1 MSGPFGAP
9 PQPDGLTTTAEFV
22 AALGSLRQWSGRTFR
37 QLTAAA
43 RANGDTLPAS
53 TIAGAL
59 GRATLPREEFVAAFV
74 RACGLDEAESAR
86 WVAARK
92 RLAAEMPLSS
102 GTPGGP
108 AGRVPG
114 SPARPESL
122 APAGPGDQNTPDGKG
137 PDRDAPDRDGPDREA
152 PDRNALVQRAPDRN
166 ASDNPPLRPASGGPQ
181 WPALVGVG
189 AGVLL
194 LLLAVVSVLPSLYG
208 PPAGGV
214 PPEPLPSRVGATAE
228 SDRLP
233 SKGWYQMVPAHVADR
248 DLCIGEGRERSGR
261 TDRPLAVQRP
271 CAGLVPDTFLRAVGD
286 GAWQIEWHHPVE
298 GPGCL
303 TVDEALKASGAL
315 IAPAECTGAPHQQFL
330 LKPAGSG
337 FVVQPLHSGLC
348 VGALYGESDMRA
360 GAEIAQKT
368 CTGRRDQV
376 FLFRPAPAPTWT
388 PR

>member
-1 MSGPFGAP
+1 MAGPFDAP

-43 RANGDTLPAS
+43 KANGDVLPAS

-59 GRATLPREEFVAAFV
+59 GRVTLPREEFVAAFV

-102 GTPGGP
+102 VAPGDPGGRVHPPGGP
-108 AGRVPG
+108 AR
-114 SPARPESL
+114 R
-122 APAGPGDQNTPDGKG
+122 
-137 PDRDAPDRDGPDREA
+137 
-152 PDRNALVQRAPDRN
+152 
-166 ASDNPPLRPASGGPQ
+166 GPQ

-194 LLLAVVSVLPSLYG
+194 VLLAVVSILPSLYE
-208 PPAGGV
+208 PRAGV
-214 PPEPLPSRVGATAE
+214 ETPEPSPSRAAATVL
-228 SDRLP
+228 SDRVP
-233 SKGWYQMVPAHVADR
+233 SDGWYHMVPAHVAEG

-261 TDRPLAVQRP
+261 TDRLLAVQRP
-271 CAGLVPDTFLRAVGD
+271 CAGLVPDTYLRAVGD
-286 GAWQIEWHHPVE
+286 RTQIEWHHPVE
-298 GPGCL
+298 GVGCL
-303 TVDEALKASGAL
+303 TVDGALKAPGAL
-315 IAPAECTGAPHQQFL
+315 IAPDDCTGAPHQQFL

-337 FVVQPLHSGLC
+337 FVVHPLHSGLC
-348 VGALYGESDMRA
+348 VGTLYGESDMRA
-360 GAEIAQKT
+360 GAEIAQKS

>member
-22 AALGSLRQWSGRTFR
+22 AALGSVRQWSGRTFR

-122 APAGPGDQNTPDGKG
+122 APAGPGDQNTPDG
-137 PDRDAPDRDGPDREA
+137 DGPGRDS
-152 PDRNALVQRAPDRN
+152 PDRNALIQNASDLSAPDRR
-166 ASDNPPLRPASGGPQ
+166 PLRPASRGPQ

-208 PPAGGV
+208 PQPG
-214 PPEPLPSRVGATAE
+214 GATPRPVPTRADATAA

-233 SKGWYQMVPAHVADR
+233 SDGWYHMVPAHVAEGG
-248 DLCIGEGRERSGR
+248 LCIGEGRERSGR

-368 CTGRRDQV
+368 CTGRRDQI
-376 FLFRPAPAPTWT
+376 FLFRPALAPTWT

>member
-1 MSGPFGAP
+1 MAGPFDAP

-43 RANGDTLPAS
+43 KANGDALPAS

-59 GRATLPREEFVAAFV
+59 GRVTLPREEFVAAFV
-74 RACGLDEAESAR
+74 RACGLGEAESVR

-92 RLAAEMPLSS
+92 RLAAEMPPLPSVA
-102 GTPGGP
+102 PGDP
-108 AGRVPG
+108 ADRVRPPG
-114 SPARPESL
+114 SPARPESH
-122 APAGPGDQNTPDGKG
+122 APAGPG
-137 PDRDAPDRDGPDREA
+137 DRDAPDRDGPDQDTPDRHVLARSA
-152 PDRNALVQRAPDRN
+152 PD
-166 ASDNPPLRPASGGPQ
+166 SPPLRAARRGPQ

-194 LLLAVVSVLPSLYG
+194 VLFAVVSVLPSLYG
-208 PPAGGV
+208 PQPGGGTPGPSPFRAAATSLNDRV
-214 PPEPLPSRVGATAE
+214 PSN
-228 SDRLP
+228 
-233 SKGWYQMVPAHVADR
+233 GWYHMVPAHVAEGG
-248 DLCIGEGRERSGR
+248 LCIGEGRERSGK

-286 GAWQIEWHHPVE
+286 GARQIEWHHPVE
-298 GPGCL
+298 GVGCL
-303 TVDEALKASGAL
+303 TVDEALKTPNAL

-337 FVVQPLHSGLC
+337 FVVHPVHSGLC

-368 CTGRRDQV
+368 CTGRHDQV

>member
-22 AALGSLRQWSGRTFR
+22 AALGSVRQWSGRTFR

-74 RACGLDEAESAR
+74 RACGLDETESAR

-102 GTPGGP
+102 GTPGDP

-122 APAGPGDQNTPDGKG
+122 APAGPGDQNTPDGDG
-137 PDRDAPDRDGPDREA
+137 PDRDAPDRNALIQNASDQSA
-152 PDRNALVQRAPDRN
+152 PDRR
-166 ASDNPPLRPASGGPQ
+166 PLRPASRGAQ

-208 PPAGGV
+208 PQPGGGT
-214 PPEPLPSRVGATAE
+214 PGPSPSRVGATAA

-233 SKGWYQMVPAHVADR
+233 SDGWYHMVPAHVAGGG
-248 DLCIGEGRERSGR
+248 LCIGEGRERSGR

-315 IAPAECTGAPHQQFL
+315 IAPAECMGAPHQQFL

>member
-1 MSGPFGAP
+1 MAGPFDAP
-9 PQPDGLTTTAEFV
+9 PQPDRLTTTAEFV

-43 RANGDTLPAS
+43 KANGDALPAS

-74 RACGLDEAESAR
+74 RACGLGEAESVR

-92 RLAAEMPLSS
+92 RLAAELPPLSS
-102 GTPGGP
+102 VAPGDPAAQVRPPEGP
-108 AGRVPG
+108 AR
-114 SPARPESL
+114 R
-122 APAGPGDQNTPDGKG
+122 
-137 PDRDAPDRDGPDREA
+137 
-152 PDRNALVQRAPDRN
+152 
-166 ASDNPPLRPASGGPQ
+166 GPQ

-194 LLLAVVSVLPSLYG
+194 VLFAVVSVLPSLYDPQPGGGTPG
-208 PPAGGV
+208 PSPFRAAATS
-214 PPEPLPSRVGATAE
+214 LNDRMPS
-228 SDRLP
+228 D
-233 SKGWYQMVPAHVADR
+233 GWYHMVPAHVAEDG
-248 DLCIGEGRERSGR
+248 LCIGEGRERSGR

-298 GPGCL
+298 GAGCL
-303 TVDEALKASGAL
+303 TVDEALKAPGAL
-315 IAPAECTGAPHQQFL
+315 IAPDYCTGVPYQQFL

-337 FVVQPLHSGLC
+337 FVVRPLHSGLC

-368 CTGRRDQV
+368 CTGRRDQI